1 MRTRVQ
7 SQKRLPVGTCVIS
20 MVRVEVLL
28 SGGRRYAGTPRQRQ
42 VQERSASS
50 LGRPLR
56 AKSSVLWC
64 TTRYAVRTARPR
76 LLRGLPCAVAHQ
88 LPCAA
93 GTCAT

>member
-28 SGGRRYAGTPRQRQ
+28 SGGRRSGTPRQRQ

-56 AKSSVLWC
+56 AKSSVLAGLFH
-64 TTRYAVRTARPR
+64 RGRHAQ
-76 LLRGLPCAVAHQ
+76 LRRVKLP
-88 LPCAA
+88 
-93 GTCAT
+93 